1 MSETHKGV
9 VKWFNDAKGF
19 GFIESAEGDVF
30 VHYSAIEW
38 EGFKTLKDGEEVVYK
53 VEKGPKGLHA
63 KEVKRLKAPTSQGAE
78 KPKGL
83 AASIEKEITSDNQEI
98 ETDISVEVS
107 DEAITSAEKS
117 A

>member
-1 MSETHKGV
+1 MSETRKGV

-19 GFIESAEGDVF
+19 GFIESPEGDVF

-53 VEKGPKGLHA
+53 VERGPKGLHA
-63 KEVKRLKAPTSQGAE
+63 KEVKRLKAPAVHTAE

-83 AASIEKEITSDNQEI
+83 SASIEKEITNDDQDIAPEI
-98 ETDISVEVS
+98 SPEMADQLESVEKT
-107 DEAITSAEKS
+107 A
-117 A
+117 